1 VTGGF
6 AVQQGATVVCTH
18 TTGRAQPMVTSA
30 RVTLSGS
37 AAVGL
42 TALWAIPDCTNPVAS
57 GGPCKTATW
66 TAGSSRVRS
75 MGERLVI
82 QGGAATCLPTG
93 ATLTVK
99 TVQGRVTFA

>member
-1 VTGGF
+1 
-6 AVQQGATVVCTH
+6 
-18 TTGRAQPMVTSA
+18 MVTNT

-37 AAVGL
+37 AAVGR
-42 TALWAIPDCTNPVAS
+42 TALWDVVGCTNPVAS

-75 MGERLVI
+75 MGERLVV

-93 ATLTVK
+93 AALSVK
-99 TVQGRVTFA
+99 TVQGRVTFS